1 MPDRPLDRRVKP
13 RSKQERLPRT
23 SAIPQVRRRG
33 VRSPVLQPG
42 PLGLRHGLGRRT
54 GLLESAGLSG
64 TAATVAH
71 LALVWG
77 SEQVILPSLN
87 VSAPVFKYGGKA
99 TATDLWRHGVCV
111 TATGV
116 AYSYLDRCQFP
127 LVGGRS
133 RRGSSSS
140 ILSARA

>member
-1 MPDRPLDRRVKP
+1 VLNVQPED
-13 RSKQERLPRT
+13 
-23 SAIPQVRRRG
+23 G
-33 VRSPVLQPG
+33 VSETRFSNLVHWPTARAG
-42 PLGLRHGLGRRT
+42 EAYG

-87 VSAPVFKYGGKA
+87 VSAPAFKYGGKA

-140 ILSARA
+140 ILRSRA